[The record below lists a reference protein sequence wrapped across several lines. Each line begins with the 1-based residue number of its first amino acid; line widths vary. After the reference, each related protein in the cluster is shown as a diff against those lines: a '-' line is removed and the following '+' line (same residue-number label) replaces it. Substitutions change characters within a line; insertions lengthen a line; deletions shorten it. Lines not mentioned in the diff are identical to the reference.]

1 MLPTTAI
8 LCAFTTPIAVPV
20 RPHRVQMAAIQ
31 MIQTISVGA
40 NIPDVE
46 VEVATADRNVAARKK
61 LVDVLGEGTTILL
74 GMPGAFT
81 PTCTDQHL
89 PGFYKHAKEFAD
101 LGVESISVVTAN
113 DRFVNVAWQK
123 EAETCLSGCAP
134 DGERWTSSPVQM
146 IADPR
151 GDLLEEMGMIAYLGQ
166 SLGIRSKRFA
176 LVLRNGVIQHV
187 AIDEGSEALVHTSA
201 EALLDVIGAIEKE
214 RRRIQ
219 AECVASA
226 ELYKMSAAEA
236 QAYLASAETQAALIA
251 EGVPEETITESLAIV
266 TQAMATGGAPTASLA
281 GGNSEDSSTRALV
294 GGVAGV
300 LIGLLVAQQQGVFDV
315 STMVDAASAVDAAIA
330 AAN

>member
-1 MLPTTAI
+1 
-8 LCAFTTPIAVPV
+8 
-20 RPHRVQMAAIQ
+20 
-31 MIQTISVGA
+31 
-40 NIPDVE
+40 
-46 VEVATADRNVAARKK
+46 
-61 LVDVLGEGTTILL
+61 
-74 GMPGAFT
+74 
-81 PTCTDQHL
+81 
-89 PGFYKHAKEFAD
+89 
-101 LGVESISVVTAN
+101 
-113 DRFVNVAWQK
+113 
-123 EAETCLSGCAP
+123 
-134 DGERWTSSPVQM
+134 VQM